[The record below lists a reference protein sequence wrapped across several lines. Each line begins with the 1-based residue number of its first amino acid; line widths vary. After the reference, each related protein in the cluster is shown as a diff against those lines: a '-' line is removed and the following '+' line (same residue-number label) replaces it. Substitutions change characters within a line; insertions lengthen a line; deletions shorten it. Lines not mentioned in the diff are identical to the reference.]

1 MEAEFCFDLVS
12 EPWLPV
18 RLLDGKMCEVGLREV
33 LVRAHEIAGLD
44 LEFPTQEPALLRLLL
59 ACCYRS
65 LKGPKDDASWCV
77 LWEAPCLPE
86 TAIDAYF
93 DRWAERF
100 DLFSE
105 VAPFFQAPG
114 LEPAGKAGV
123 KTVNNLVAHAPSGN
137 NVPVFTPV
145 TDDTGLLLSPSE
157 AARWL
162 VERHAWGTASD
173 KTGAKGNPKVK
184 AGKDTPQIGHLAW
197 IGFVAPIGGTLRET
211 LLLNLVPWQRSS
223 LLRGGPDDLPAWE
236 RAPLGAARSM
246 RPPDGVC
253 DLFTWQG
260 RRIRLYPER
269 RDHKVVVSRVLIC
282 AGDEVDRDA
291 VRDVDPHVGWRSSR
305 AKDGTITYSP
315 LRARP
320 GQQVWRGLSAVL
332 ALEEDAARAGVL
344 SFLAGLETSGISI
357 VSLLVTSAELGSMS
371 TTLTDL
377 VSDRLDTPLAVLN
390 AEYPEAA
397 TVARDAVTLVNE
409 AARAL
414 GYVAEVPYLAYN
426 DETTSHRV
434 PEGRK
439 RQAEAARRA
448 LAEDLYG
455 ILDGPYRHFLVGF
468 GADGDPAGKREGWAQ
483 RVATAAHDLASRQM
497 GQLSSAQAFAGA
509 MAEAKFRRALARARN
524 DFSPLED
531 EKDGAP

>member
-1 MEAEFCFDLVS
+1 METEFCFDLVS

-18 RLLDGKMCEVGLREV
+18 RLLDGKMREVGLREV

-65 LKGPKDDASWCV
+65 LKGPKDDASWRA
-77 LWEAPCLPE
+77 LWEAPRLPE
-86 TAIDAYF
+86 AAIDAYF
-93 DRWAERF
+93 DRWTERF
-100 DLFSE
+100 DLFSK
-105 VAPFFQAPG
+105 VAPFFQAPR
-114 LEPAGKAGV
+114 LEPAGRAGV
-123 KTVNNLVAHAPSGN
+123 KTVNKLVAYAPSGN

-145 TDDTGLLLSPSE
+145 TDDSGLLLSPSE

-184 AGKDTPQIGHLAW
+184 GGNDTPQIGHLAW

-223 LLRGGPDDLPAWE
+223 LVRGGPDDLPAWE
-236 RAPLGAARSM
+236 RTPLGAARSM

-260 RRIRLYPER
+260 RRIRLYPEC

-282 AGDEVDRDA
+282 AGDEIDRDA
-291 VRDVDPHVGWRSSR
+291 VRDVDPHVGWSNT

-332 ALEEDAARAGVL
+332 ALEEHAARAGVL
-344 SFLAGLETSGISI
+344 SFLAGLETSGIST
-357 VSLLVTSAELGSMS
+357 VSLLVTSAELGSNS
-371 TTLTDL
+371 TTLIDL

-390 AEYPEAA
+390 AEDPEAA
-397 TVARDAVTLVNE
+397 TVARDAVSLVNE

-426 DETTSHRV
+426 DDTTSHRV

-439 RQAEAARRA
+439 RQAEAARGA

-455 ILDGPYRHFLVGF
+455 ILDGPYRHFLVGL
-468 GADGDPAGKREGWAQ
+468 GEIGNSAAAREGWAQ
-483 RVATAAHDLASRQM
+483 RVAMAAQDLAGRQM

-531 EKDGAP
+531 EKESAL